1 MLILLV
7 PYKFTEYHYIH
18 YELDIF
24 EKKLKNKFEVHD
36 LSNII
41 NPKLKTIFK
50 LKRHKKT
57 KIFFTIK
64 EWQNYFLKV
73 NKKYKKVEILN
84 LLDLTNFKS
93 LFIHFIIQK
102 YKKKI
107 IQLKSP
113 GLPNFYIEKKRKKNF
128 FDIKKKIYLL
138 RLNFLIFH
146 FKTKLVNLLAK
157 FIIFDEIYYL
167 VRGDKI
173 NFNTN
178 LNSKKNTFVTYHSH
192 DFSRL
197 SFNKKT
203 NYKEKPIGVYLDSP
217 GPYFKEDY
225 SIFGLNFNYDK
236 LKWYRDLNKFLS
248 KVEKIYFCKI
258 IIIPHPKVK
267 RLKNPHYNEK
277 FKVNHDLDA
286 VHKLIPKS
294 KVVVSIGASTAI
306 GIAVACNKKI
316 LITYNDQIKKF
327 NNSLFEVT
335 KFIAGKCDANFIN
348 LNNYDN
354 EELIKSINKKKYN
367 NYFHSYVSSKNISKK
382 KNYEIFNDLL
392 EKI

>member
-113 GLPNFYIEKKRKKNF
+113 GLPNFYI
-128 FDIKKKIYLL
+128 
-138 RLNFLIFH
+138 
-146 FKTKLVNLLAK
+146 
-157 FIIFDEIYYL
+157 
-167 VRGDKI
+167 
-173 NFNTN
+173 
-178 LNSKKNTFVTYHSH
+178 
-192 DFSRL
+192 
-197 SFNKKT
+197 
-203 NYKEKPIGVYLDSP
+203 
-217 GPYFKEDY
+217 
-225 SIFGLNFNYDK
+225 
-236 LKWYRDLNKFLS
+236 
-248 KVEKIYFCKI
+248 
-258 IIIPHPKVK
+258 
-267 RLKNPHYNEK
+267 
-277 FKVNHDLDA
+277 
-286 VHKLIPKS
+286 
-294 KVVVSIGASTAI
+294 
-306 GIAVACNKKI
+306 
-316 LITYNDQIKKF
+316 
-327 NNSLFEVT
+327 
-335 KFIAGKCDANFIN
+335 
-348 LNNYDN
+348 
-354 EELIKSINKKKYN
+354 
-367 NYFHSYVSSKNISKK
+367 
-382 KNYEIFNDLL
+382 
-392 EKI
+392 